1 MQPKL
6 RALHDRLG
14 QLKGKASLVDGYA
27 EFSLDA
33 LLTNI
38 VASSA
43 IESKIL
49 NITAHVRH
57 LTAVA
62 AQAFPGTNF
71 FIPSSSRG

>member
-43 IESKIL
+43 IETEVLDVYEVRSSLACQLSI
-49 NITAHVRH
+49 NIESPA
-57 LTAVA
+57 AV
-62 AQAFPGTNF
+62 
-71 FIPSSSRG
+71 